1 MVTRKDYIAEAV
13 EAARSVMIE
22 LVHLL
27 GEYRDEIVVIGG
39 WVPELLLQEK
49 SKPHVGSMDVDL
61 ALDHRKLQEGGYRT
75 IRELLLGRGY
85 VPGKQPF
92 IYYRKLRRGDLDVSV
107 QVDLLA
113 GEYEGAGRSHR
124 HQQMQDVHARK
135 VRGCDLAFNNPI
147 EVTIEGNLPDGGRD
161 SVRIRVASI
170 VAFLVMKGMALDDR
184 LKEKDAWD
192 IYYCVQNYP
201 GGLDALAEAVRPFLS
216 NTLVKEGLQKI
227 AKHFASISHLGPQS
241 VADFEGL
248 TEMEEREL
256 IQRDAFERVG
266 YLLRTLGTVV

>member
-1 MVTRKDYIAEAV
+1 M
-13 EAARSVMIE
+13 
-22 LVHLL
+22 
-27 GEYRDEIVVIGG
+27 
-39 WVPELLLQEK
+39 
-49 SKPHVGSMDVDL
+49 
-61 ALDHRKLQEGGYRT
+61 
-75 IRELLLGRGY
+75 
-85 VPGKQPF
+85 
-92 IYYRKLRRGDLDVSV
+92 
-107 QVDLLA
+107 
-113 GEYEGAGRSHR
+113 
-124 HQQMQDVHARK
+124 
-135 VRGCDLAFNNPI
+135 
-147 EVTIEGNLPDGGRD
+147 
-161 SVRIRVASI
+161 ASI

-227 AKHFASISHLGPQS
+227 AKHFASISHLGPKS

-256 IQRDAFERVG
+256 IQRDAFERVD